1 MRAERCFLS
10 VLRAGTTLANT
21 PRFALSILLLTL
33 AICHAIAQPD
43 ASSMRRQL
51 FARFGAGR
59 VDLLNSWIR
68 LLAVTGG
75 LPREE
80 DKLRRINDFFNQNI
94 TFDEDANVWQRSD
107 YWATPLETIARGRG
121 DCEDFAIAKYF
132 SLRLS
137 GVALSKLRLVYVK
150 ARLTTE
156 FGDVPQAHMVLAYY
170 ARPTAEPLVLDN
182 LQAGI
187 RPAAQRPDLQPVFS
201 FNSEGVFAGAAGTQP
216 ASAGGVGRL
225 SRWQDL
231 LLRARAEGFD

>member
-1 MRAERCFLS
+1 MLLTPLTLLMLL
-10 VLRAGTTLANT
+10 VL
-21 PRFALSILLLTL
+21 FAL
-33 AICHAIAQPD
+33 AEPD
-43 ASSMRRQL
+43 GNAMRRQMV
-51 FARFGAGR
+51 ARFGPAR
-59 VDLLNSWIR
+59 VELFNNWLR
-68 LLAVTGG
+68 LIAATGG
-75 LPREE
+75 MSREE

-94 TFDEDANVWQRSD
+94 LFDDDANVWDRPD
-107 YWATPLETIARGRG
+107 YWATPLETIGRGRG

-150 ARLTTE
+150 ARLPTD

-182 LQAGI
+182 LQTAI
-187 RPAAQRPDLQPVFS
+187 RPASQRGDLHPIFS
-201 FNSEGVFAGAAGTQP
+201 FNSEGVFAGVAGTER